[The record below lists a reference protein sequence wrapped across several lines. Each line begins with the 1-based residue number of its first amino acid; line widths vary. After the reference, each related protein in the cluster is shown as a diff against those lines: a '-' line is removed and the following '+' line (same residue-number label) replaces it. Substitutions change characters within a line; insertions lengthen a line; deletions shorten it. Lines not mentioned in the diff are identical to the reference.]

1 MGRPPRKVE
10 GRYGEMKRAE
20 RDGGSIL
27 LSKATMRYIA
37 ESAADGQFAF
47 VQDVLRQEC
56 ALRHASRIARL
67 KRAADFPSQEGFDG
81 FEWGGVSFPSG
92 FARQGMLLLAFIER
106 GEGLVLFGGSGNGK
120 THTAIALGI
129 LACDQNKRVLF
140 FSTASLVNELR
151 SATRGGTIQEVPAK
165 IGRADLIIP
174 DEWGHLPTDPDG
186 ARPHFRVVST
196 CHERTSVILTTNIG
210 FSRWG
215 EALNDDDMAEAM
227 MDRMVHHGRPITC
240 NRESY
245 RVKHAIMRGEGQEET
260 GRTGHMLIGAK
271 LSRRPVKRSFALL
284 CNEVLTKHTPT
295 PTGPTRG

>member
-1 MGRPPRKVE
+1 M
-10 GRYGEMKRAE
+10 
-20 RDGGSIL
+20 
-27 LSKATMRYIA
+27 
-37 ESAADGQFAF
+37 
-47 VQDVLRQEC
+47 
-56 ALRHASRIARL
+56 
-67 KRAADFPSQEGFDG
+67 PS
-81 FEWGGVSFPSG
+81 
-92 FARQGMLLLAFIER
+92 LAFIER

-120 THTAIALGI
+120 THTAIALGV

-151 SATRGGTIQEVPAK
+151 GATRGGTIQEVPAR

-186 ARPHFRVVST
+186 ARPLLRVVSM
-196 CHERTSVILTTNIG
+196 CHERTSVILTTSIG

-215 EALNDDDMAEAM
+215 EAFNDDMAEAM
-227 MDRMVHHGRPITC
+227 MGRMVHHGRPITC

-245 RVKHAIMRGEGQEET
+245 RVKHALMRGEGQGET

-271 LSRRPVKRSFALL
+271 LSRRPVRRSFALL

-295 PTGPTRG
+295 EIATAPVTGPAGLPGVLS